1 MLEVVDWDILDL
13 QVHRDLVAHKGL
25 REIRVGIQV
34 QQVPLPAHRDLGDI
48 LEV

>member
-13 QVHRDLVAHKGL
+13 QVHRDLVVHKGL
-25 REIRVGIQV
+25 KEIQVGIQV
-34 QQVPLPAHRDLGDI
+34 QQVLLLAHRDLGDI